1 MRILWSIV
9 GLSLFLGEAAPEAQA
24 GQEAKGK
31 KGPRFS
37 KLDVSTVAAPGC
49 QFIAAGCKSKRVQ
62 PAPRA
67 TDAEFLR
74 RVYLDIAG
82 RTPFVTEVRDFLDDK
97 QSDKRAQLVLRLLRG
112 PNYVNHFTAVWRSLM
127 IPPSN

>member
-9 GLSLFLGEAAPEAQA
+9 GLSLFLGAAAPEAQA
-24 GQEAKGK
+24 GQAATGQ
-31 KGPRFS
+31 KGPRFV
-37 KLDVSTVAAPGC
+37 KLDASALAARVD
-49 QFIAAGCKSKRVQ
+49 QLIAAGWKSKGVQ

-112 PNYVNHFTAVWRSLM
+112 PNYVNHFTA
-127 IPPSN
+127 